1 MLRMGLK
8 QEKGGLLIKA
18 KVLEGWYIG
27 HGCGMCGDREGMDG
41 CLRCYWAE

>member
-18 KVLEGWYIG
+18 KVLEGWHKG
-27 HGCGMCGDREGMDG
+27 AWLWTPQCGVCGDRERMD
-41 CLRCYWAE
+41 